1 MILIFVFVI
10 IFIKTL
16 QPRRES
22 EGRHFISPSIVI
34 AGRQKSMVGKN
45 IVAYGHLPSLAIL
58 DPKFNTFAK
67 HVRLSSVSAGAD
79 TGFQPRG
86 GGEIF

>member
-1 MILIFVFVI
+1 MIFFFVFI
-10 IFIKTL
+10 IIKTQ

-22 EGRHFISPSIVI
+22 EGRQVALSHIISPSIVI

-67 HVRLSSVSAGAD
+67 QD
-79 TGFQPRG
+79 CMT
-86 GGEIF
+86 IFR

>member
-1 MILIFVFVI
+1 
-10 IFIKTL
+10 
-16 QPRRES
+16 
-22 EGRHFISPSIVI
+22 
-34 AGRQKSMVGKN
+34 MVGKN

-58 DPKFNTFAK
+58 DPKLNTFAK

-79 TGFQPRG
+79 TGFQPKGG